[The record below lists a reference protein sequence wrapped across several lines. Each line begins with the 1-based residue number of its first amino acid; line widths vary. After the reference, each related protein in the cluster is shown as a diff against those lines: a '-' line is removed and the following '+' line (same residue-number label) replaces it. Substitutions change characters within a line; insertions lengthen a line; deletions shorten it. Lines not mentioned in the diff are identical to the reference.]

1 MAVGILKDSDG
12 KYLLGKRLASQS
24 WAGWWEFPGG
34 KLESNESPSEALN
47 REIFEELGVSIN
59 KYRQWITR
67 RVIEKNKITILY
79 FFLITSWTGMVE
91 GREGQELQWVDFK
104 TYNETRVLP
113 PNQIIHNAL
122 KNDLPDIYAITNFQE
137 RSSNN
142 FFQALKSQV
151 NDGLRLIQIREKNLM
166 QTELEELIRRIKK
179 ILQHTNVRIIINS
192 SLDLAYKYKLDGV
205 HLNSKQLYEL
215 KYFPKDLLV
224 GVSCHS
230 KKDLGVAEEKKADFA
245 VLGSVKQTLT
255 HPNLEPIGWKKFNKL
270 VDNSNLPIYS
280 IGGMK
285 SNDIPSSFDCGAIG
299 IASQRAIWADL

>member
-59 KYRQWITR
+59 KYRQWTTR

-166 QTELEELIRRIKK
+166 QTE
-179 ILQHTNVRIIINS
+179 
-192 SLDLAYKYKLDGV
+192 
-205 HLNSKQLYEL
+205 
-215 KYFPKDLLV
+215 
-224 GVSCHS
+224 
-230 KKDLGVAEEKKADFA
+230 
-245 VLGSVKQTLT
+245 
-255 HPNLEPIGWKKFNKL
+255 
-270 VDNSNLPIYS
+270 
-280 IGGMK
+280 
-285 SNDIPSSFDCGAIG
+285 
-299 IASQRAIWADL
+299 